1 MALFETMKLPVAKLN
16 NLSLRRTQ
24 LMGVAT
30 LMILVCHAS
39 SSHVLMPHWLGKLM
53 DLGNYG
59 VDIFLM
65 LSGLGL
71 YYSLSKKPITSVMGG
86 VNYCKRRGCRILT
99 SYWIIYIPYCIIFL
113 LLSKYSFGECM
124 LCLSA
129 LEYWLFHRGAWF
141 VSLVLILYFLAP
153 CLYRLMT
160 GKHRWVW
167 AIGLIVVTTVL
178 CKVNQGTLTGHN
190 VLYNIQFAFSRVPSF
205 VLGMALGVDCKENRA
220 VSVAW
225 LVVLAIAGVVLAKV
239 FVLGYG
245 TAWMI
250 IPLVLYVIDCLLDRT
265 RKICWIEKSMT
276 FLGNISLESYL
287 TNIALGS
294 MLSTLIPAYISSPL
308 FYGKYLQY
316 SIVLVVGLSGAWWV
330 NKQSKKIT
338 SIFLQES

>member
-1 MALFETMKLPVAKLN
+1 
-16 NLSLRRTQ
+16 
-24 LMGVAT
+24 
-30 LMILVCHAS
+30 
-39 SSHVLMPHWLGKLM
+39 
-53 DLGNYG
+53 
-59 VDIFLM
+59 
-65 LSGLGL
+65 
-71 YYSLSKKPITSVMGG
+71 
-86 VNYCKRRGCRILT
+86 
-99 SYWIIYIPYCIIFL
+99 
-113 LLSKYSFGECM
+113 M

-141 VSLVLILYFLAP
+141 VSLILILYFLAP